1 MDGVSILM
9 KSTDSTSSQSAA
21 EAGALAPKAR
31 LSARQTFAALRHRNY
46 NLWFRGQL
54 VSLMGTWMQQTAQAY
69 LIFELTRSPAY
80 LGYVGFAAGV
90 PAWLF
95 TLYGGV
101 IADRVEKRKLLLVT
115 QTSMMLLAFILAAL
129 VFSGLVQPWHILV
142 LAFGLG
148 IANAFDAPARLAIV
162 SEMVSRED
170 LINAI
175 ALNATMFNTGSAIGP
190 AVAGVAYAL
199 VGPAWCFTINGLS
212 FIAVIVALLLMKV
225 APPIA
230 PVKRGTAW
238 ADLLEGLRYIIDEPA
253 IRTLMF
259 LVAITALFGISSS
272 TLFPAWAV
280 EILGGDATTTGLLQS
295 ARGLGALI
303 SALLIASLGR
313 FSFKGRLLTLG
324 SFAFPLLL
332 LVFALIHWLPLALL
346 VLVGSGLAIIL
357 IMNLA
362 NALVQTLAPDALR
375 GRVMAIYSLTF
386 FGLMPIGALWAG
398 ASAEQFG
405 EPSTVAIGALI
416 SLGVAGL
423 LWVRAPWLRRL
434 E

>member
-1 MDGVSILM
+1 MQSSESLPPKPVSEAPAQ
-9 KSTDSTSSQSAA
+9 TSR
-21 EAGALAPKAR
+21 PR

-46 NLWFRGQL
+46 NLWFRGQI
-54 VSLMGTWMQQTAQAY
+54 VSLMGTWMQQTAQGY
-69 LIFELTRSPAY
+69 LIFQLTHSPAY

-101 IADRVEKRKLLLVT
+101 VADRVEKRKLLLAT

-129 VFSGLVQPWHILV
+129 VFSDLVQPWHILV

-170 LINAI
+170 LTNAI

-190 AVAGVAYAL
+190 AVAGLSYAL
-199 VGPAWCFTINGLS
+199 VGPAWCFTLNGLS
-212 FIAVIVALLLMKV
+212 FIAVIVALLMMK
-225 APPIA
+225 IA
-230 PVKRGTAW
+230 PRATSTLRGTAW
-238 ADLLEGLRYIIDEPA
+238 AELLEGLRYIIAEPA
-253 IRTLMF
+253 IRTLML
-259 LVAITALFGISSS
+259 LVATTALFGISSS

-280 EILGGDATTTGLLQS
+280 RILGGDATTTGLLQS

-313 FSFKGRLLTLG
+313 FSFKGRLLTIG
-324 SFAFPLLL
+324 SFVFPLLL
-332 LVFALIHWLPLALL
+332 LVFALIRWLPLALL
-346 VLVGSGLAIIL
+346 VLLGTGMAVIL

-362 NALVQTLAPDALR
+362 NALVQMLTPDALR
-375 GRVMAIYSLTF
+375 GRIMAIYSLTF
-386 FGLMPIGALWAG
+386 FGLVPVGALWAG
-398 ASAEQFG
+398 ASAEYFG
-405 EPSTVAIGALI
+405 EPSTVAIGAAL
-416 SLGVAGL
+416 SLAVAGL
-423 LWVRAPWLRRL
+423 LWVFAPWLRRL